1 MDNVQLMTYAQAAEV
16 MKIQIDSVK
25 RRARNRR
32 WHREL
37 GNDGLVRIAVPLTAL
52 PDPSVNVDPEYPP
65 EYPGDRIEAEKRIV
79 ALEVEVAMLRE
90 TLQDLRA
97 ERDAWRASASHRWWH
112 IFIRPSHQNRD

>member
-32 WHREL
+32 WHREI

-52 PDPSVNVDPEYPP
+52 PDPSVNVDPDDPSDI
-65 EYPGDRIEAEKRIV
+65 PGDRIEAEKRIV
-79 ALEVEVAMLRE
+79 ALEVEVVMLRE

-97 ERDAWRASASHRWWH
+97 ERDAWRASATRRWWH
-112 IFIRPSHQNRD
+112 IFIRPSHHTRD